1 MTQTI
6 DTAAQDRTI
15 ATVREA
21 LADVLERELP
31 DLGGDARL
39 FDDYGL
45 DSTGVLDLLMRLEE
59 AFDVEFDT
67 EELEM
72 HHFATVRTLADYV
85 AAAASA

>member
-1 MTQTI
+1 MSQTAES
-6 DTAAQDRTI
+6 AAQETI
-15 ATVREA
+15 AAVRGA

-31 DLGGDARL
+31 DLGPDANL

-59 AFDVEFDT
+59 VFDVEFDT

-72 HHFATVRTLADYV
+72 SHFATVRTLADYV
-85 AAAASA
+85 AAAQ